1 MNQPVKTQLPQRSPD
16 QVGSVAVLM
25 KQYKNQ
31 IEAALPKHITA
42 DRLMRVCLTELRRN
56 PTLQRCDPMSFLGAV
71 VTAASLGL
79 EPGGALGQCY
89 LIPYG
94 KEVQFQIGY
103 RGQIDIARRSGNIV
117 SISARCIYEGDEYE
131 IEQGTDE
138 KLVHKPKFQSDKVL
152 FVYAVARLKD
162 GGTQFEVMSA
172 DAIERHRKQ
181 YSKSRNV
188 WDTAWEEMA
197 KKTLVRRLFKMLP
210 TSIELASAL
219 DAEERGAHEI
229 LDADYNVPADK
240 VDPSKLAAYQ
250 AEDASAQKD
259 SEAQQWRNKFAV
271 LLTQGKK
278 APTVCGDDPSGWA
291 LKASV
296 GELAAACQSMG
307 AQ

>member
-1 MNQPVKTQLPQRSPD
+1 MSNLPQKQPD
-16 QVGSVAVLM
+16 PVAAVGQLM
-25 KQYKNQ
+25 GKYRNQ
-31 IEAALPKHITA
+31 IEAALPKHVTA
-42 DRLMRVCLTELRRN
+42 DRLMRVCLTEMRRN
-56 PTLQRCDPMSFLGAV
+56 PSLQRCDPMSFLGAV

-94 KEVQFQIGY
+94 KECNFQIGY

-117 SISARCIYEGDEYE
+117 SISARCIYEGDDFE
-131 IEQGTDE
+131 IEYGTDE
-138 KLVHKPKFQSDKVL
+138 KLTHIPRFKSDKIL
-152 FVYAVARLKD
+152 FVYAVAQLKD

-172 DAIERHRKQ
+172 EAIERHRKQ
-181 YSKSRNV
+181 YSKSANV
-188 WDTAWEEMA
+188 WNTAWEEMA

-210 TSIELASAL
+210 TSIELSSAL
-219 DAEERGAHEI
+219 EAEERPTHEV
-229 LDADYNVPADK
+229 LDADYELPADK

-250 AEDASAQKD
+250 ADDALAQKD

-278 APTVCGDDPSGWA
+278 APTACGSDPSAWA

-307 AQ
+307 AQS